1 MIYHTFMNKNRRRN
15 LIPRIMVVDDE
26 KDILSIIKRGLESD
40 NLFKVDTFSNGESA
54 LQAFESH
61 SEYYYDIILTDI
73 RMPKMSGFELYRRI
87 KERRSSPKIAFITAF
102 EINKDEFKKVIPS
115 VHVIDFISKPVSIS
129 NLITKLKSMLDTYPE
144 STTAL

>member
-40 NLFKVDTFSNGESA
+40 NVFKVDIFSSGESA
-54 LQAFESH
+54 LHAFESH

-144 STTAL
+144 STTPL